1 MTKKFADLVA
11 RRSPESRGRVYDIYQ
26 QLRVE
31 MPLHEL
37 RQEQPLNRDALAKTL
52 HILSKKE

>member
-37 RQEQPLNRDALAKTL
+37 CQEQPLNQDALAKAL